1 MLPATSTTHTSVINS
16 PNPRESA
23 QVWFWDMTNVAL
35 VTDGAHHD
43 HSALKFEI
51 KVKCFSRRSLLIAS
65 IIEDLFGNFS
75 F

>member
-1 MLPATSTTHTSVINS
+1 
-16 PNPRESA
+16 
-23 QVWFWDMTNVAL
+23 MTNVAL